1 MKGRTNMGKAEPKA
15 EEARLQRYFDNEL
28 SPEERAAVE
37 AGLTEDDRL
46 KLAALGEVRGLV
58 ANALSAEAAEI
69 DLWPALEKQL
79 AGGAAVMTGGGKAEA
94 KARRRWG
101 LRAHP
106 ASWSAGLASMA
117 AAAALLLVLQP
128 WHPAHAQNGCE
139 IESLETYG
147 AVATVMQMDDAP
159 HRGDEATT
167 VIWTT
172 EDD

>member
-1 MKGRTNMGKAEPKA
+1 MKMGKAED
-15 EEARLQRYFDNEL
+15 ERLQRYFDGEL
-28 SPEERAAVE
+28 TAEERAQVE
-37 AGLTEDDRL
+37 AALTDDDRL

-58 ANALSAEAAEI
+58 ANALSAEAAAV

-79 AGGAAVMTGGGKAEA
+79 GGGGKAAA

-106 ASWSAGLASMA
+106 ASWSAGLLSMA
-117 AAAALLLVLQP
+117 AAAALLFFVQP
-128 WHPAHAQNGCE
+128 WHPAHAQNGCD
-139 IESLETYG
+139 IESLETTG
-147 AVATVMQMDDAP
+147 AVASVIHMDDAP
-159 HRGDEATT
+159 HRGDAATT

>member
-1 MKGRTNMGKAEPKA
+1 MKMGKEQD
-15 EEARLQRYFDNEL
+15 ERLQRYFDGEL
-28 SPEERAAVE
+28 PPEERAKVE
-37 AGLTEDDRL
+37 AALTEDDRL

-58 ANALSAEAAEI
+58 ANALTAEAADV

-79 AGGAAVMTGGGKAEA
+79 GRAGKAET

-106 ASWSAGLASMA
+106 TSWSAGLVSVA
-117 AAAALLLVLQP
+117 AAAALLFFVQP
-128 WHPAHAQNGCE
+128 WHSAHAQNGCE
-139 IESLETYG
+139 IESLETEG
-147 AVATVMQMDDAP
+147 AVASVIHMDDAP

>member
-1 MKGRTNMGKAEPKA
+1 MGKAED
-15 EEARLQRYFDNEL
+15 ERLQRYFDGEL
-28 SPEERAAVE
+28 SPEERGQVE
-37 AGLTEDDRL
+37 AALTEDDRL

-58 ANALSAEAAEI
+58 ANALAAEAADV
-69 DLWPALEKQL
+69 DLWPGIERKL
-79 AGGAAVMTGGGKAEA
+79 GGGGKAAA

-106 ASWSAGLASMA
+106 ASWSAGLVSL
-117 AAAALLLVLQP
+117 AAAALLLVVQP
-128 WHPAHAQNGCE
+128 WHSQHAQNGCD
-139 IESLETYG
+139 IESLETTG
-147 AVATVMQMDDAP
+147 AVATVIHMDDTP

>member
-1 MKGRTNMGKAEPKA
+1 MGKAEDQ
-15 EEARLQRYFDNEL
+15 RLQRYFDGEL
-28 SPEERAAVE
+28 SPQERAEVE
-37 AGLTEDDRL
+37 AALTEEDQL

-58 ANALSAEAAEI
+58 ANALLAEAGEV

-79 AGGAAVMTGGGKAEA
+79 GGGGKAAA

-106 ASWSAGLASMA
+106 ASWSAGLVSLA
-117 AAAALLLVLQP
+117 AAAVLLFFVPP
-128 WHPAHAQNGCE
+128 WHSAHPQNGCE
-139 IESLETYG
+139 IESLETVG
-147 AVATVMQMDDAP
+147 AVATVIQMDDAP
-159 HRGDEATT
+159 HRGDEPTT

>member
-1 MKGRTNMGKAEPKA
+1 MGKAED
-15 EEARLQRYFDNEL
+15 ERLQRYFDGEL
-28 SPEERAAVE
+28 SAEERAAFE
-37 AGLTEDDRL
+37 QTLGEDDAL

-58 ANALSAEAAEI
+58 ANALAAEAAEI
-69 DLWPALEKQL
+69 DLWPGIERKL
-79 AGGAAVMTGGGKAEA
+79 GGGKAEA

-106 ASWSAGLASMA
+106 ASWSAAFVAM
-117 AAAALLLVLQP
+117 AAAALLFVIQP

-139 IESLETYG
+139 IESLETEG
-147 AVATVMQMDDAP
+147 AVATVIHMDDAP
-159 HRGDEATT
+159 HKGDEPTT